1 MQNMCKIHIDNHQY
15 HGFSVNVPWNH
26 RHQDDP
32 RKKAVRMARIWA
44 LKGGGGSEDPKKIY
58 IWLYIANTSMLTIL
72 TLTVTFGR
80 ELWNWMKLVGRE
92 EVVDSN
98 QISGCLERKSRAVL
112 FCTSFSNLKEQVVYK
127 QLSFKQ
133 LNLMRSIFS
142 KNILLRPGGCKFLR
156 WPVSHLS
163 QLSTCL
169 APWGHEVL
177 GLAPFRERPFWGG
190 KLGQTLL
197 LQAQVLFAFSGF

>member
-1 MQNMCKIHIDNHQY
+1 MDFLSMSPEIIAT
-15 HGFSVNVPWNH
+15 
-26 RHQDDP
+26 RTTL
-32 RKKAVRMARIWA
+32 ARRPSGWR
-44 LKGGGGSEDPKKIY
+44 GSELWRGEGDLRIQKNIYIY